1 MAYTEPP
8 VGGFSAG
15 DIATVSDVNTY
26 IVENIRALN
35 ARLGQGGQSLILR
48 ANQVVIGNARGE
60 AAGLTIPSGAL
71 LVGTSGAPT
80 TLRPG
85 NTGQVLTMR
94 GGTPRW
100 ESPNFVP
107 NPALYVSF

>member
-35 ARLGQGGQSLILR
+35 ARLGQGGQSLILS
-48 ANQVVIGNARGE
+48 ANQIVIGNARGE
-60 AAGLTIPSGAL
+60 AAGLTIPNGAL
-71 LVGTSGAPT
+71 LVGTNGAPT
-80 TLRPG
+80 VLRPG
-85 NTGQVLTMR
+85 RAGQVLTMR
-94 GGTPRW
+94 SGTPRW
-100 ESPNFVP
+100 ENPTFIP
-107 NPALYVSF
+107 NPAIYVGV